1 MKALN
6 YLILLGFV
14 ALTACG
20 TTPKQKGAGSGNPY
34 DLDLVTDYQTY
45 QEIVKQ
51 DSNKKL
57 VDLEEYLPH
66 AVLDIRYA
74 SDNNFI
80 GEVIYTEAKAFARLP
95 VAKAL
100 QKVQKDLEE
109 QGLRLKIFDAYRPY
123 AATMRFYEVY
133 PDTMYVAAPW
143 HGSRHNRGC
152 AVDVSLVDK
161 ETGEEIPMPTPFDA
175 FTEAAHP
182 TYTDIPEEV
191 IQNRQI
197 LIDVM
202 NQYGFTVYPYEW
214 WHYDYHGWESYKLMD
229 VSFEELSDKN

>member
-1 MKALN
+1 MKTLN
-6 YLILLGFV
+6 YLILLSLLAF
-14 ALTACG
+14 TACG
-20 TTPKQKGAGSGNPY
+20 TATEKTEKDSKNPY
-34 DLDLVTDYQTY
+34 DLEIVNDYQTY
-45 QEIVKQ
+45 LEIVEQ
-51 DSNKKL
+51 DSNKKF
-57 VDLEEYLPH
+57 VDLEEYLPD

-74 SDNNFI
+74 TDNNFT

-100 QKVQKDLEE
+100 QKVQSDLKE
-109 QGLRLKIFDAYRPY
+109 QGLTLKIFDAYRPY

-152 AVDVSLVDK
+152 AVDVSLVDR

-182 TYTDIPEEV
+182 TYDDLAEEV

-202 NQYGFTVYPYEW
+202 NQHGFTVYPYEW
-214 WHYDYHGWESYKLMD
+214 WHYDYQGWEDYKLMD
-229 VSFEELSDKN
+229 VSFGELTEN

>member
-1 MKALN
+1 MKTLN
-6 YLILLGFV
+6 YLILLSLLAF
-14 ALTACG
+14 TACG
-20 TTPKQKGAGSGNPY
+20 PATEKTEKDSKNPY
-34 DLDLVTDYQTY
+34 DLEIVNDYQTY
-45 QEIVKQ
+45 LEIVER
-51 DSNKKL
+51 DSNKKF
-57 VDLEEYLPH
+57 VDLEEYLPD

-74 SDNNFI
+74 TDNNFT

-95 VAKAL
+95 VAKSL
-100 QKVQKDLEE
+100 QKVQSDLKE
-109 QGLRLKIFDAYRPY
+109 QGLTLKIFDAYRPY

-152 AVDVSLVDK
+152 AVDVSLVDR

-182 TYTDIPEEV
+182 TYDDLAEEV

-202 NQYGFTVYPYEW
+202 NQHGFTVYPYEW
-214 WHYDYHGWESYKLMD
+214 WHYDYQGWEDYKLMD
-229 VSFEELSDKN
+229 VSFGELTEN